1 MPIAGAKKSAAP
13 TPSRNRNTIKTGKL
27 GDNPSPIPESERRS
41 IPSWEVF
48 FGPQRAE
55 AIPAGIWNI
64 PAPARNEAVRMPSD
78 GRSTPN
84 STPIRKSAGDMLN
97 QLMV

>member
-1 MPIAGAKKSAAP
+1 MPMAGAKNSAAP
-13 TPSRNRNTIKTGKL
+13 TPSRNLEAIKIGKL
-27 GDNPSPIPESERRS
+27 GDNPSPIPERERRS

-55 AIPAGIWNI
+55 ATPAGIWNI
-64 PAPARNEAVRMPSD
+64 PAPARNEAVRIPRD

-84 STPIRKSAGDMLN
+84 SMPIRKRAGEMLN
-97 QLMV
+97 QLIV